1 MSYQK
6 QKYDAALLQQQQTA
20 TAQQQKLQ
28 ESTQQLHDVQRQLAE
43 AQAALS
49 DARRQR
55 DDAVQMQQSVQE
67 QFGVLHTTHK
77 VRAQKELAGLI
88 IMDQAWMRHSG
99 AVCDSKSQYEAF
111 VMWSCLPF
119 ELTGGWSAHDV
130 AGYTAGELSFGIS
143 NNHSQG

>member
-1 MSYQK
+1 MSDQK
-6 QKYDAALLQQQQTA
+6 QKYDAALLQQQKTA

-43 AQAALS
+43 AQTALS

-77 VRAQKELAGLI
+77 VCVKKQPQVCNQDLAWIL
-88 IMDQAWMRHSG
+88 HSG
-99 AVCDSKSQYEAF
+99 AVFNVRHTTWCQIIRL
-111 VMWSCLPF
+111 CLLF
-119 ELTGGWSAHDV
+119 ELTGCCAHGF
-130 AGYTAGELSFGIS
+130 AGYIAGEFSFGSS
-143 NNHSQG
+143 NSYSQG